1 MKQKFDQFPMF
12 PPNVEKGL
20 QLTKLIEKSGILKY
34 SEEEK
39 GKFDLWKQNFPISS
53 IENPLKE
60 KRAEDVFDL
69 LPNVPNY
76 TKEQVGFFVE
86 TKENLL
92 VDTIFEKFVKE
103 KNQYELAAEKV
114 GDSIFFFSVGART
127 HGVGKK
133 NKGFFYAHSHPD
145 FLDALGLNKEGR
157 ENLPFL
163 FNEGVLPSEGDL
175 QIFLSE
181 DQKNGGANKENR
193 ERIYSK
199 NGWIEMNRCGDVD
212 MKKVPFKLEKYR
224 DAYFDLFSGKNE
236 LGFTTIEE
244 TREYFKSN
252 FQFDLEYHE
261 FGEEEKN
268 K

>member
-12 PPNVEKGL
+12 PPNIEKEV
-20 QLTKLIEKSGILKY
+20 QVKKLMEKSGLGKY

-39 GKFDLWKQNFPISS
+39 NEFDLWKQKLPVSS
-53 IENPLKE
+53 IEGPLRE
-60 KRAEDVFDL
+60 KNVEDIWAL

-76 TKEQVGFFVE
+76 TKDQVGFFVE

-92 VDTIFEKFVKE
+92 VNTIFEEFVRK
-103 KNQYELAAEKV
+103 KNQYELAVEKV
-114 GDSIFFFSVGART
+114 GDSVFFFSVGART

-133 NKGFFYAHSHPD
+133 NNGFFYAHSHPD
-145 FLDALGLNKEGR
+145 FLDAFELDKEKQ
-157 ENLPFL
+157 ENLPIL
-163 FNEGVLPSEGDL
+163 FNKGVLPSEGDL

-181 DQKNGGANKENR
+181 NQINESVSGKNR

-212 MKKVPFKLEKYR
+212 PKKIPFKLQKYR

-244 TREYFKSN
+244 TKEYFKNN

-261 FGEEEKN
+261 FESEN
-268 K
+268 NI